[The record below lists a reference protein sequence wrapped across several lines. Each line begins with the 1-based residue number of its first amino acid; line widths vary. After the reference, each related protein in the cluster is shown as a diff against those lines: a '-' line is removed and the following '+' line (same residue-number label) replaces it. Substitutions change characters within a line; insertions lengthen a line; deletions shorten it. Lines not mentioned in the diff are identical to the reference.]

1 MPWKAYLGVRDSLG
15 VARSIVLAM
24 ATLNSVLLFWVCSLA
39 VAVEV
44 RKEVLEDGG
53 KGTAAVLLSVAH
65 IQQAAIFPDD
75 NEMLRRIAY
84 VETRD
89 GLDSNTYIEGN
100 YGGIWAVSETAFES
114 TKDSNNTLLA
124 LKHEQLLQQFGVEWQ
139 HVHLSELRKP
149 FYSALAARLVLFIAP
164 WVIPS
169 RRDVVAQAQFWR
181 EYYTHDGSVE
191 DFIGAASALQGK

>member
-1 MPWKAYLGVRDSLG
+1 MVIETLPAILRCMPWKAYLGVRDSLG

-24 ATLNSVLLFWVCSLA
+24 AIPNSVLLFWVCSLA

-44 RKEVLEDGG
+44 RKEVLEDGA

-75 NEMLRRIAY
+75 KEMLRRIAY

-89 GLDSNTYIEGN
+89 GLDSNTYSEEN

-124 LKHEQLLQQFGVEWQ
+124 LKREQLLQQFEVEWQ
-139 HVHLSELRKP
+139 NVHLGELRKP
-149 FYSALAARLVLFIAP
+149 FYSALAARLDAFP
-164 WVIPS
+164 PTHKQT
-169 RRDVVAQAQFWR
+169 QAM
-181 EYYTHDGSVE
+181 
-191 DFIGAASALQGK
+191 